1 MHPNTR
7 ITNRTSGSQ
16 LITGTGQ
23 VTGEFVSIDSIDN
36 ATKFEVLTGN
46 ATGVANVTSGSAIAI
61 PAGTTIDGIFTAIKL
76 HAGTVDRLAQAL
88 ILALGRRVTIGMQR
102 PMHVPSHSEP
112 QPDLLLL
119 SPRDDFY
126 TSRHPVAEDVLLVI
140 EVADTSLQFDRT
152 VKARLYAAQG
162 IQEYWVI
169 DARSRSIEVL
179 RSPGAEGYAD
189 AIVLAGVAVVSP
201 LAFPD
206 CRWSVDELLG

>member
-1 MHPNTR
+1 MGAIESPSR
-7 ITNRTSGSQ
+7 IKLTVDQYYRIAAAGVFPADARLE
-16 LITGTGQ
+16 LINGEIYEMSPIGT
-23 VTGEFVSIDSIDN
+23 
-36 ATKFEVLTGN
+36 
-46 ATGVANVTSGSAIAI
+46 
-61 PAGTTIDGIFTAIKL
+61 L

-88 ILALGRRVTIGMQR
+88 ILALGRRATIGMQR

-189 AIVLAGVAVVSP
+189 ATVLAGAAVVSP